1 MLLSS
6 LETRLNLFFD
16 SLFSRWIKNFNL
28 LFKKIIFQPIYKG
41 QKMSRQLYISKGKLV
56 LDNISTSSVKKQ
68 DTKQQKYVQLKIK
81 NGQLVNP
88 LQTVLNKK

>member
-1 MLLSS
+1 
-6 LETRLNLFFD
+6 
-16 SLFSRWIKNFNL
+16 
-28 LFKKIIFQPIYKG
+28 
-41 QKMSRQLYISKGKLV
+41 MSRQLYISKGKLV